1 MKCMKDLKKSIL
13 SFFLSGLLVCCLV
26 CLPCFNLPVYAS
38 PSLLDRLVD
47 FVFPSH
53 EEPWYAKDVR
63 YVQNMMDPPFK
74 GKIQWFDESSGSH
87 GGGGHSRNEPIIK
100 DTNPSVPSS
109 MINVTYSNHETYLD
123 CFNPEYNTYETINN
137 FYTDNSQTYI
147 CETDNYFITYEF
159 NETYYSIYVAPVQS
173 PTEGK
178 FFNVYYQL
186 PDGRNSFNLTP
197 DDIRGVVFN
206 YDVVNY
212 NRTVLDSNVLGLWR
226 LDGNYY
232 NSLYGPQTY
241 YNLTASVNFVD
252 GRFGGG
258 VQLLR
263 STDYCRLFLEDSRPN
278 DWTLEFWLYVPYQNT
293 ILQSSVYGGDLYNN
307 IVGYDDLNVAFT
319 QNAWNYVVYQSNNRV
334 WVNGYEIPKPSF
346 FDSFIS
352 FTTGNDEIIFK
363 PCLIYDSNNN
373 VETHVVGGSTY
384 YLGFGY
390 GSVVDEVLFRSGLYY
405 ASTNEDI
412 RLEPFD
418 LPFAYTV
425 PELPL
430 VYERGSLDV
439 SFSTNG
445 DPVSDFADVYFNG
458 NLTSFVPDN
467 SNYSFYHLFDCT
479 FPDGTTYPINVIKD
493 RFDTILNNSNGPL
506 KVKFRCYRNPYN
518 LNTYV
523 NPYFYNSDGEYINFL
538 VCDLG
543 VFKGEV
549 GCVVYPVQ
557 SLYFLKESINS
568 CIGIQSPFDVNN
580 LQVGGIR
587 PLYPNDGDVYISFF
601 RGVVSSV
608 IQYYQGIW
616 HDINASVFY
625 RGQWIDVKEFDFTNL
640 MLISDSQSLSNP
652 SGGTYIINQGSTYNY
667 YGVSGNDFVTVS
679 GNEPLNV
686 VVDTRDTDVS
696 KLTDFINGIPKIFG
710 FVIALLTL
718 LFPFL
723 PVWLSG
729 LFSVCFIVLFTA
741 FIIVLIKRQEVF
753 QLPSVIREIFS
764 VCRDFMEIPFYYDET
779 HYFTYGGLFTIG
791 ICVSLIVIVL
801 SLFHHGSQQEV

>member
-1 MKCMKDLKKSIL
+1 MKCIKDLKKSIL
-13 SFFLSGLLVCCLV
+13 CFFLSALLVCSCVFTRFSLDSYAYYGMDLEGFFHTV
-26 CLPCFNLPVYAS
+26 YKGLEYTSNPVFTTFEYII
-38 PSLLDRLVD
+38 DRAL
-47 FVFPSH
+47 H
-53 EEPWYAKDVR
+53 
-63 YVQNMMDPPFK
+63 NPFK
-74 GKIQWFDESSGSH
+74 YYTRSSSGNGSKNQPYIYNDY
-87 GGGGHSRNEPIIK
+87 SVE
-100 DTNPSVPSS
+100 NPSSFVS
-109 MINVTYSNHETYLD
+109 NDYSNHTNNEYIY
-123 CFNPEYNTYETINN
+123 NPVTNNYEYVTNN
-137 FYTDNSQTYI
+137 EYITNNNISVALYQT
-147 CETDNYFITYEF
+147 ENNYFSYEF
-159 NETYYSIYVAPVQS
+159 NETYYTVVVAPVTS

-178 FFNVYYQL
+178 YFQIFYEL

-212 NRTVLDSNVLGLWR
+212 NRTVLDPNVIGLWR

-232 NSLYGPQTY
+232 NSIYGPQTY
-241 YNLTASVNFVD
+241 FNLSASVNFVD

-263 STDYCRLFLEDSRPN
+263 NTDYVQLYLEDTRPS
-278 DWTLEFWLYVPYQNT
+278 DWTLEFWLYVPYQST
-293 ILQSSVYGGDLYNN
+293 ILQSSVYGADYYNN
-307 IVGYDDLNVAFT
+307 IVGVDDLHDAFT

-334 WVNGYEIPKPSF
+334 WVNGLEIPKPSF
-346 FDSFIS
+346 FDDFIS
-352 FTTGNDEIIFK
+352 FGYPSYDRIFFK

-373 VETHVVGGSTY
+373 PETHVVGGSTY
-384 YLGFGY
+384 YIGFGY

-405 ASTNEDI
+405 SSTNEDI

-425 PELPL
+425 PDLPL

-445 DPVSDFADVYFNG
+445 EPVSDFADVYFNG

-493 RFDTILNNSNGPL
+493 RFDTILNNSNGNL
-506 KVKFRCYRNPYN
+506 KVKFRCYKNPYN
-518 LNTYV
+518 LTTFV
-523 NPYFYNSDGEYINFL
+523 NPYFYTSDGDYINFL

-543 VFKGEV
+543 VFKGDV
-549 GCVVYPVQ
+549 GCVVSPVQ
-557 SLYFLKESINS
+557 SLYFLKEPLTS

-587 PLYPNDGDVYISFF
+587 PLYPSDGDVYISFF

-616 HDINASVFY
+616 HDINASVYFK
-625 RGQWIDVKEFDFTNL
+625 GQWIDVKEFDFTNL
-640 MLISDSQSLSNP
+640 MLISDSQSLSN
-652 SGGTYIINQGSTYNY
+652 SNGGTYIINQGSTYNY
-667 YGVSGNDFVTVS
+667 YGVSGNDLITVS

-686 VVDTRDTDVS
+686 VVDTKDTDVT
-696 KLTDFINGIPKIFG
+696 KLTDFIKGIPKIFG

-729 LFSVCFIVLFTA
+729 LFSVCFVVLFTA
-741 FIIVLIKRQEVF
+741 FIIVLIKR
-753 QLPSVIREIFS
+753 
-764 VCRDFMEIPFYYDET
+764 
-779 HYFTYGGLFTIG
+779 
-791 ICVSLIVIVL
+791 
-801 SLFHHGSQQEV
+801 